1 MRIPRSAVRRMLI
14 ASLLLLVAVPAAA
27 QSTPPAP
34 GPPTPDADQ
43 YSTFSELQALAVA
56 YGADI
61 GAMSEIDVGTGALRR
76 MAHQA
81 SKRLAGGLATIV
93 PHPCYLGAYGA
104 LWQRV
109 GALRLVRAALI
120 ALPEDGAGLIEESG
134 VLRILQLPVDRLG
147 GDTCPTDILGTPPT
161 PVSIAPPEPGP
172 TPTPTPRPP
181 TP

>member
-1 MRIPRSAVRRMLI
+1 MSIPRSAVRRMLI
-14 ASLLLLVAVPAAA
+14 ASLLLLVAAPAVA

-34 GPPTPDADQ
+34 DPPTPDAEQ
-43 YSTFSELQALAVA
+43 YSTFSELQSLAIA
-56 YGADI
+56 YGADVS
-61 GAMSEIDVGTGALRR
+61 AMSEVDVGTGALRR

-109 GALRLVRAALI
+109 GALRLVRTALI
-120 ALPEDGAGLIEESG
+120 ALPEDGAGLVRESG

-147 GDTCPTDILGTPPT
+147 GGTCPADILGTPPT